1 MRSNW
6 GSPLTGRRLTFP
18 TVKVARG
25 DSGEWFDRT
34 PILVQKDLDGAALER
49 RSVIS
54 LPPAFTKR
62 ALVGRLKKA
71 RKAALDRHSCRTTLA
86 SHTRR
91 ERQPYQC
98 RRHRSGII

>member
-1 MRSNW
+1 MLVAPMLVGPHCTTGQPEQSMRSNW

-54 LPPAFTKR
+54 ASSFY
-62 ALVGRLKKA
+62 KKSTGWA
-71 RKAALDRHSCRTTLA
+71 PKKGT
-86 SHTRR
+86 
-91 ERQPYQC
+91 
-98 RRHRSGII
+98 